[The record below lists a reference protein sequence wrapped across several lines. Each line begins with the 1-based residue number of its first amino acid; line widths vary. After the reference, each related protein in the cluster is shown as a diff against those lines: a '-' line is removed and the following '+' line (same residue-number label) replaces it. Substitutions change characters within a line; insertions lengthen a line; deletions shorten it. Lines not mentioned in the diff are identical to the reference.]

1 MGIKEAILGGL
12 GGGTGVR
19 GGGRPAEQS
28 REEAGGAFRQ
38 GMREVTGTGT
48 GLGKLSEATSGLAA
62 RARGGRGRLLA
73 RLA

>member
-1 MGIKEAILGGL
+1 MWKSKRRCLGVWE
-12 GGGTGVR
+12 GGQVCGE
-19 GGGRPAEQS
+19 AEQS
-28 REEAGGAFRQ
+28 REEAGGAFRK
-38 GMREVTGTGT
+38 GMREVTGT